1 MRPPGLINNVNK
13 KFNLNINLNQENNLE
28 DDLIECIFEMKN
40 QQNKL
45 LSKISD
51 ILCNKNV
58 NYTQYEDAILTI
70 EEINKKLN
78 YINLKL

>member
-1 MRPPGLINNVNK
+1 
-13 KFNLNINLNQENNLE
+13 
-28 DDLIECIFEMKN
+28 MKN